1 MRFLGTSN
9 SWLTGYIP
17 DLPTPFDEAGKVDE
31 KAFARLCERQIE
43 AGVPALVVCETT
55 GEASTLS
62 ATERELIIR
71 TAVEIAQGRTRV
83 IAGAGS
89 NSTGQ
94 AMELTRRAEAAGA
107 DAVLSV
113 VPYYNKPMQDGIHA
127 HFRAVADSTGLPIIL
142 HDIPSRTVRELA
154 DDTLARLA
162 QCSQFIGIRDATGDV
177 TRPLRLSALVPP
189 GFRLM
194 SGDDLTAFAFMA
206 AGGHGCIST
215 ISNVAPDL
223 CRAMFSNCRQGRLRV
238 ARHLE
243 RRLGALQ
250 ASLTRQNPV
259 AVKYALSLLGL
270 MPPDTR
276 LPLVELDEPAKAAV
290 ARALAAMAEQD
301 LIGAAEA

>member
-94 AMELTRRAEAAGA
+94 AMELTRRAEAGGA
-107 DAVLSV
+107 DQVLLCHCGERAGDRGFGWLIQFHQRQAGIGRHQAEQAQRIFHRNRVLSV
-113 VPYYNKPMQDGIHA
+113 KA
-127 HFRAVADSTGLPIIL
+127 GLQGPE
-142 HDIPSRTVRELA
+142 PTF
-154 DDTLARLA
+154 
-162 QCSQFIGIRDATGDV
+162 QMPCS
-177 TRPLRLSALVPP
+177 
-189 GFRLM
+189 
-194 SGDDLTAFAFMA
+194 
-206 AGGHGCIST
+206 
-215 ISNVAPDL
+215 
-223 CRAMFSNCRQGRLRV
+223 
-238 ARHLE
+238 
-243 RRLGALQ
+243 LQ
-250 ASLTRQNPV
+250 ASLP
-259 AVKYALSLLGL
+259 AVRKHSA
-270 MPPDTR
+270 
-276 LPLVELDEPAKAAV
+276 AKI
-290 ARALAAMAEQD
+290 RCH
-301 LIGAAEA
+301 I